1 MGPAAATVHYAFAE
15 LVKTLM
21 TGRSRAGAEP
31 KSSNTWQRFVPPTIR
46 RKLQLT
52 DRSSQAENFHSTPW
66 FEADKTLHGSE
77 GPLHIAPH
85 EPCGISDMVLEA
97 YQEKG
102 FPLIP
107 DVFTTG
113 ESPHACG
120 HALRTI
126 HRGVRSMSADY
137 ITNGKSKG
145 QLSIATDVYVDR
157 IILDE
162 REGCKRVSAVLLRDV
177 SGKIIVIGVQKE
189 AILSG
194 GAFGSPAILI
204 RSGIGPKAEV
214 QSLGIPCQIDCPG
227 VGKNLMDHPVS
238 FKRQHKP

>member
-1 MGPAAATVHYAFAE
+1 M
-15 LVKTLM
+15 
-21 TGRSRAGAEP
+21 
-31 KSSNTWQRFVPPTIR
+31 Q
-46 RKLQLT
+46 
-52 DRSSQAENFHSTPW
+52 
-66 FEADKTLHGSE
+66 
-77 GPLHIAPH
+77 IAPH
-85 EPCGISDMVLEA
+85 EPCGISSLVLEA

-126 HRGVRSMSADY
+126 YRGVRSTSADY
-137 ITNGKSKG
+137 IRDGKAKG
-145 QLSIATDVYVDR
+145 RLSIATDLYVDR
-157 IILDE
+157 IILDD
-162 REGCKRVSAVLLRDV
+162 REGFKRVSAVQLRDV
-177 SGKIIVIGVQKE
+177 SGKAIAVDVQKE
-189 AILSG
+189 AILAG

-214 QSLGIPCQIDCPG
+214 QSLGISWKIDCPG

-238 FKRQHKP
+238 FKPQHKP

>member
-1 MGPAAATVHYAFAE
+1 
-15 LVKTLM
+15 M
-21 TGRSRAGAEP
+21 TGRWTDGAEK
-31 KSSNTWQRFVPPTIR
+31 KSSNTWQRFVPPKIK

-52 DRSSQAENFHSTPW
+52 DRSPQAENFHSTPW
-66 FEADKTLHGSE
+66 FEADKILHGSD

-85 EPCGISDMVLEA
+85 EPCGISNLILEA
-97 YQEKG
+97 YQEKD

-126 HRGVRSMSADY
+126 YGGVRSISADY
-137 ITNGKSKG
+137 LTNRKSKG
-145 QLSIATDVYVDR
+145 RLSIATDVYVDTVV
-157 IILDE
+157 LDE
-162 REGCKRVSAVLLRDV
+162 KEGCKRVSAVQLRDIA
-177 SGKIIVIGVQKE
+177 GKIVVIDVQKE
-189 AILSG
+189 AILCG
-194 GAFGSPAILI
+194 GAYGSPAILI

-214 QSLGIPCQIDCPG
+214 QKLGIQCQIDCPG

-238 FKRQHKP
+238 SKHLTEP